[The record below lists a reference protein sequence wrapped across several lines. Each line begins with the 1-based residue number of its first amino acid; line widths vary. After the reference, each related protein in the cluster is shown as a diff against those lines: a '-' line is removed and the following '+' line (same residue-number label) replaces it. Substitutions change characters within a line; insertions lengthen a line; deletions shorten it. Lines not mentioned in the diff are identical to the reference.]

1 MWGSLG
7 NIVFETVK
15 TPDKESFKRKKKYNY
30 AEINTYQKPKLQYI
44 GDALEEIEFEIK
56 LVKTEDLDPEE
67 ELEKIYQEAEKG
79 EPLTLSIGSHIKGDF
94 VITSVE
100 ETLKATDRKGN
111 LAVVYLKLKLKEYN

>member
-30 AEINTYQKPKLQYI
+30 AEIQTYQKPKLQYI

-56 LVKTEDLDPEE
+56 LVKTADLDPEE
-67 ELEKIYQEAEKG
+67 ELDKLYNEAEKG
-79 EPLTLSIGSHIKGDF
+79 EPLTLSIGTHIEGDF
-94 VITSVE
+94 VITDIE
-100 ETLKATDRKGN
+100 ETLKSTDSKGN
-111 LAVVYLKLKLKEYN
+111 LIVVYVKLKLKEYN